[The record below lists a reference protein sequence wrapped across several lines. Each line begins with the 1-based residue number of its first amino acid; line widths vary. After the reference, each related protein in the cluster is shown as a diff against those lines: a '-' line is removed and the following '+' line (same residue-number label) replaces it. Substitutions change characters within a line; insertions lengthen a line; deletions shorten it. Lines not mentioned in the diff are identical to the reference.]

1 MKTAIILQRIL
12 PPLWCGMVCAM
23 AMEAQLK
30 FQAPGITRELGLGIG
45 KIVFTALN
53 RVECVLAVLLA
64 IALFAFT
71 AGARRARIVFA
82 AIAFILLAQTFWLIP
97 LLIERIDL
105 ITSGNAPPASMMH
118 FVYIAFEIAK
128 ILLLLTLSVLLNMQ
142 RENFKDETRH

>member
-1 MKTAIILQRIL
+1 MRRAADILQKIL
-12 PPLWCGMVCAM
+12 PPLWCGMVIAI

-53 RVECVLAVLLA
+53 RIECVIAVVLA
-64 IALFAFT
+64 IAFFAVVNKAST
-71 AGARRARIVFA
+71 RARILFG

-105 ITSGNAPPASMMH
+105 IVAGQTPPATMTH
-118 FVYIAFEIAK
+118 VIYIALEVAK
-128 ILLLLTLSVLLNMQ
+128 ILLLLVLSVAVNLKNENQ
-142 RENFKDETRH
+142 R

>member
-1 MKTAIILQRIL
+1 MKTAAVLQRIL
-12 PPLWCGMVCAM
+12 PPLWCGMVIAM

-53 RVECVLAVLLA
+53 RVECGLAILLA

-71 AGARRARIVFA
+71 GARRARIVFGIIA
-82 AIAFILLAQTFWLIP
+82 AILLAQTFWLIP

-105 ITSGNAPPASMMH
+105 ITSGQTPPASMTH
-118 FVYIAFEIAK
+118 FVYIAFEVAK
-128 ILLLLTLSVLLNMQ
+128 ILLLLTLSVLLNLPGKVE
-142 RENFKDETRH
+142 R